1 MENIHTMLTS
11 LVQKHPVEVLGEL
24 EHLISSGAVTINVEC
39 LTGYAAARVGAA
51 QGVQA
56 GLISV
61 LLLLAQQQPKTAS
74 ASKPAAAAAA
84 AAAAV
89 PVPQKT
95 VKAAFDSTYA
105 AVLNGLGAV
114 FAGDRPGLINF
125 IGSPNDRHVAWSDLN
140 LMTAA
145 NTQTSLSEKY
155 TNVVRDLDDADK
167 AQKIK
172 KAISALDEATDET
185 CEQLFGNNKE
195 DILDKLSKK
204 RKAPVSA
211 PKKKPNQK

>member
-1 MENIHTMLTS
+1 MENIRTMLTS
-11 LVQKHPVEVLGEL
+11 LVREHPVEVLGEL

-39 LTGYAAARVGAA
+39 LPGYAAARVGAA
-51 QGVQA
+51 QGVQV
-56 GLISV
+56 GLVSV

-74 ASKPAAAAAA
+74 TSKPAAAAAA
-84 AAAAV
+84 AAA
-89 PVPQKT
+89 VPQKS

-114 FAGDRPGLINF
+114 FAGDRAGLINF
-125 IGSPNDRHVAWSDLN
+125 IGSPNDRHVAWSDLK

-167 AQKIK
+167 ALKIK